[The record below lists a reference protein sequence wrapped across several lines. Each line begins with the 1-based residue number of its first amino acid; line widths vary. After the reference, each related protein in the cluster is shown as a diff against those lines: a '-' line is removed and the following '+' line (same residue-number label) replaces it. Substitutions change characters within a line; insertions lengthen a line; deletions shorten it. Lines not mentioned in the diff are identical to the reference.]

1 MTLLAGLLLAVSLS
15 GPEGAVVGLLNE
27 ARTDPRGFAERYLK
41 ARMREGPEA
50 AECYREMLRM
60 KPRAP
65 VRVSESL
72 VKAARDHARQ
82 MGSRGAL
89 GHTGADGSTLRT
101 RVERH
106 GQWSGSIAENIHYGS
121 EQPLRIVLDLLID
134 EGVAGRGHRKNIL
147 DPAARWVGVGLARHR
162 GYRFNCVMDF
172 ATDVEP

>member
-41 ARMREGPEA
+41 ARMKEGPEA

-121 EQPLRIVLDLLID
+121 DQPLRIVLDLLID
-134 EGVAGRGHRKNIL
+134 EGVTGRGHRRNIL
-147 DPAARWVGVGLARHR
+147 NPEMTRVGVALAPHR
-162 GYRFNCVMDF
+162 SYGFNCVMDF
-172 ATDVEP
+172 AAEAEP

>member
-1 MTLLAGLLLAVSLS
+1 MTLLTGLLLAVSLS

-27 ARTDPRGFAERYLK
+27 ARTEPQGFAERYLK
-41 ARMREGPEA
+41 PRSRESREA
-50 AECYREMLRM
+50 AECYREMARM
-60 KPRAP
+60 RPREP
-65 VRVSESL
+65 LRVSEAL
-72 VKAARDHARQ
+72 VRAARDHAKQ
-82 MGSRGAL
+82 MGARGAV
-89 GHTGADGSTLRT
+89 GHAGVDGSTLRT
-101 RVERH
+101 RIERH

-121 EQPLRIVLDLLID
+121 DEPLRIVLDLLID